1 VFVCAFF
8 FECQD
13 CLLNVVLLFHGTCY
27 LFQTSCCQIPSRR
40 CIRLQFDY
48 HFGTEDLD
56 FQKGCP
62 FGFFQN
68 DSFFVIFFLWKPS
81 RTEPVNLYNGNMPPC
96 HKPIAICF
104 IIKFHP
110 KFDVVLNR
118 MRMCQPCGDHC
129 QH

>member
-1 VFVCAFF
+1 MGLAICFRLRVAKFQVADAFDYNLITILEPRTLIFKKVVRLVCFKTIAFLCFF
-8 FECQD
+8 FM
-13 CLLNVVLLFHGTCY
+13 
-27 LFQTSCCQIPSRR
+27 
-40 CIRLQFDY
+40 
-48 HFGTEDLD
+48 
-56 FQKGCP
+56 
-62 FGFFQN
+62 
-68 DSFFVIFFLWKPS
+68 WKPN